1 MRVKN
6 RKTIASLFLAGLVLL
21 VYWFWLSLRPV
32 EIVAIHHRSSGFSDV
47 LVTSFPPTD
56 KGKIKWWL
64 KNQNMLKDKYAI
76 PKPDSN
82 GYFYVTFWLFGKGYK
97 EEGKYD
103 RLCFNDIKTKIN
115 CIEKDAI
122 FSVDKSRNMG
132 LMFTVYD
139 GDNYRLDLNGDI
151 IKVTSD

>member
-6 RKTIASLFLAGLVLL
+6 RRTIASLFLAGLVLL

-103 RLCFNDIKTKIN
+103 RLCFNDIKKN
-115 CIEKDAI
+115 KLHRKGRYLFC
-122 FSVDKSRNMG
+122 R
-132 LMFTVYD
+132 
-139 GDNYRLDLNGDI
+139 
-151 IKVTSD
+151 